1 MQPRHRVLGG
11 ILGLLVLGGAPP
23 GVRAQTPA
31 RDPAA
36 AEALFREGREQVAL
50 GNYAQACPKF
60 LESERLDPATGT
72 VFNLAECQERTGKLA
87 SSWQNWRKALEQLAP
102 GDSRVAIANARLAA
116 LEPRLPH
123 LTLRLAPGAPED
135 THVLRDKVDLRKA
148 SFGVALPVD
157 PGNHTLTVLA
167 DHHENA
173 RQTVHLDEA
182 EALTVEVAPGPRL
195 PETAPPVLAGTSP
208 ASSPSAP
215 PGVPV
220 ESRASTLRT
229 AGWITGGVGAAG
241 FIAAIVTGV
250 VIVEDKSTA
259 NSDCSKVC
267 SSMSS
272 GASAVSSGKT
282 MLPLNAVAWGVGIA
296 GVGAGVTMILL
307 AGRKGEPPATVGV
320 SLEAGAGGVTLRGR
334 F

>member
-1 MQPRHRVLGG
+1 MQARRCVLGT
-11 ILGLLVLGGAPP
+11 ILGLLVVGGAPR
-23 GVRAQTPA
+23 GVRAQTPV

-36 AEALFREGREQVAL
+36 AEALFREGREQVEL

-102 GDSRVAIANARLAA
+102 GDSRIPIASARLAA

-123 LTLRLAPGAPED
+123 LTLRLAPGAPDD

-182 EALTVEVAPGPRL
+182 QSLTVEVAPGPRL
-195 PETAPPVLAGTSP
+195 PETAPPALALTSP
-208 ASSPSAP
+208 APSPSAP
-215 PGVPV
+215 SGVPAP
-220 ESRASTLRT
+220 SHASTLRT
-229 AGWITGGVGAAG
+229 AGWVTGGVGVAG
-241 FIAAIVTGV
+241 FIAAVVTGV

-259 NSDCSKVC
+259 NSQCTGGC
-267 SSMSS
+267 MAGTS
-272 GASAVSSGKT
+272 GASAVNSGRT

-307 AGRKGEPPATVGV
+307 AGRKGESAAAASA
-320 SLEAGAGGVTLRGR
+320 SLEAGAGGVTWRGR